1 MVEEN
6 RVVYARRK
14 SFGLWE
20 AMWVLHCAS
29 WPFTLI
35 PYISVAF
42 PSDKTIQQGF
52 PTFSFSFLLT
62 KFILR
67 KGPKL
72 WCNGIKRHCMPAY
85 MYPFLHDKSKVNQTS
100 FIVVIHIICLI
111 YIQIFR
117 SLRINY
123 FLTNF
128 YHKN

>member
-1 MVEEN
+1 MN
-6 RVVYARRK
+6 GRRK
-14 SFGLWE
+14 FCGVRKKEIFWSLRSNVSIALRKLAFYFE
-20 AMWVLHCAS
+20 
-29 WPFTLI
+29 T
-35 PYISVAF
+35 YISVAF
-42 PSDKTIQQGF
+42 PSGKTIQQSF

-111 YIQIFR
+111 YIQII
-117 SLRINY
+117 S
-123 FLTNF
+123 FL
-128 YHKN
+128 

>member
-35 PYISVAF
+35 PYISMAF

-100 FIVVIHIICLI
+100 IIYYCSNSYHMLTLHISFSNNKL
-111 YIQIFR
+111 F
-117 SLRINY
+117 SNKL
-123 FLTNF
+123 LL
-128 YHKN
+128 KN